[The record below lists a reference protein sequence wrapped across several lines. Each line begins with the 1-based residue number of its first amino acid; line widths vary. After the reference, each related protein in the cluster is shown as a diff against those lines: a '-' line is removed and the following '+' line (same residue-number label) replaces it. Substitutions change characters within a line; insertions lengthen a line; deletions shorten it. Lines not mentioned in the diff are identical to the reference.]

1 MPGLKRLVA
10 NALGKVLDVSIV
22 PHASIGL
29 LFEREHLRRF
39 LSEFHIDCVFDVG
52 ANAGQYGQM
61 IRELGFRGAIISFE
75 PIPSMANT
83 LKKKV
88 KHDTLWFVEEV
99 ALDSEMRDTT
109 FNVMRSSQFSSLN
122 MPSHADTDLFREENA
137 VAYTVELR
145 TKLLSTFISKYE
157 SQLGFKRPFL
167 KMDTQGNDLAVA
179 QGAGDFLSRFIG
191 LQSELAIK
199 KIYDSAGDYRSLI
212 DYYTDRGF
220 ELSALVPNNRGHF
233 PTLIEIDCIMLN
245 TRHRRDNCA

>member
-1 MPGLKRLVA
+1 MPGIKRLIA
-10 NALGKVLDVSIV
+10 NVLGKALDVSIV

-29 LFEREHLRRF
+29 LFEREHLKRF

-52 ANAGQYGQM
+52 ANEGQYGQM
-61 IRELGFRGAIISFE
+61 IRELGFRGPIISFE
-75 PIPSMANT
+75 PIPTMANT

-88 KHDTLWFVEEV
+88 KHDPQWFVEEV
-99 ALDSEMRDTT
+99 ALDSEIRDTS
-109 FNVMRSSQFSSLN
+109 FNVMRSSQFSSLS

-145 TKLLSTFISKYE
+145 TQLLSTFISQYE
-157 SQLGFKRPFL
+157 LQLGFKRPFL

-179 QGAGDFLSRFIG
+179 QGAGDCLSRFIG

-199 KIYDSAGDYRSLI
+199 KIYDAAGDYRSLI
-212 DYYTDRGF
+212 EYYTGRGF

-233 PTLIEIDCIMLN
+233 PTLIEIDCIMFN
-245 TRHRRDNCA
+245 TKRREEDRK